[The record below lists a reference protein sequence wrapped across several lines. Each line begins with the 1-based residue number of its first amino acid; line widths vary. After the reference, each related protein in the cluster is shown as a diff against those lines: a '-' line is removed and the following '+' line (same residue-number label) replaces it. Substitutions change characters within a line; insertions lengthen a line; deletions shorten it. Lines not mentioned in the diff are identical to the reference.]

1 MSNGFSYIVQQ
12 GANAVQLG
20 GFYVLLASSYV
31 IVHGAIRR
39 FNLAF
44 GAVAAWAGTM
54 TTGMAIA
61 LFDRVFWPPA
71 AILAAGLA
79 VGMLCGALAAQAVA
93 VFAVAPI
100 RNAPRL
106 SVMVATLGAAIALEE
121 GMRIATGNEAVWMPP
136 GLLPAALTG
145 TFDLADGISVSRPGA
160 LSFLAALAV
169 AASLALYMRK
179 SRFGRLWQA
188 NAEDPQMAELLG
200 VDTRRVFLLSSVIA
214 GFAAAVTGVLI
225 VLRYGNM
232 NFYDGFMI
240 NAKALFVA
248 VLGGL
253 GSFGGIFVAGMA
265 LALFET
271 GWSAFAPLLY
281 RDVAVF
287 TVLVALL
294 ALRHNSRSDRP

>member
-1 MSNGFSYIVQQ
+1 MSNGFIYVAQQ
-12 GANAVQLG
+12 AANALQLG
-20 GFYVLLASSYV
+20 GFYVLLASAYV

-54 TTGMAIA
+54 AAGAAIA

-71 AILAAGLA
+71 LILAAGLA
-79 VGMLCGALAAQAVA
+79 IGTLCGALAAQAVGLY
-93 VFAVAPI
+93 AVAPI

-121 GMRIATGNEAVWMPP
+121 AMRIATGNEAIWLPP
-136 GLLPAALTG
+136 ALLPVVLTG
-145 TFDLADGISVSRPGA
+145 TFDLAEGVAISRAGA
-160 LSFLAALAV
+160 FSFLAALGIAGC
-169 AASLALYMRK
+169 LALFMKK
-179 SRFGRLWQA
+179 SGFGRLWRA

-200 VDTRRVFLLSSVIA
+200 VDTRRVFLVSSLIA
-214 GFAAAVTGVLI
+214 GFAAALTGVLI

-287 TVLVALL
+287 SLLVLLL
-294 ALRHNSRSDRP
+294 ALRPRTAV